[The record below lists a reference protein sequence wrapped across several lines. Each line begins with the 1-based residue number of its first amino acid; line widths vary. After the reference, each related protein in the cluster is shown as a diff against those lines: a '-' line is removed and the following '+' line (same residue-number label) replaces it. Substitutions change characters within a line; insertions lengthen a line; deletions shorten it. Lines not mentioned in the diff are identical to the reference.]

1 MEDDKIGKVEKLETR
16 ENRNQEE
23 LNTRHYMPW
32 RFAKGLYTQ
41 CTDCVELAT
50 TRPRVHDK
58 KAPVSQNRSSPAV
71 ATSMND

>member
-50 TRPRVHDK
+50 IRPRVHDK
-58 KAPVSQNRSSPAV
+58 KASVPQNRSSPAV